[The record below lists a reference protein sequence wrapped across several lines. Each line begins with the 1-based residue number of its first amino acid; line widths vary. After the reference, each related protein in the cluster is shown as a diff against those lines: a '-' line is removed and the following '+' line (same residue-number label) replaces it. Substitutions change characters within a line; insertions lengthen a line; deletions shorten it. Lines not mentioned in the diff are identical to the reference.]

1 MQIFT
6 MVMGVKVNW
15 QPGSSLEI
23 QGIDRALALVGN
35 SYFMMLAWMEPGL
48 IEGLWMVYQAVLEL

>member
-1 MQIFT
+1 

-35 SYFMMLAWMEPGL
+35 SYFMMLA
-48 IEGLWMVYQAVLEL
+48 